1 MDKLEKA
8 RAQIDKIDSRMALLF
23 EQRMA
28 LAAEIAQHKKQQGLP
43 VLNTAREKE
52 VLVKNTARL
61 RDKSLQGYYI
71 KFMEQVLGLSR
82 RYQTQLMG
90 RTVVACPSHEKAASQ
105 QVISQLFPGAQTT
118 EAASM
123 EDVFR
128 AVEAGD
134 AAWGVVPLA
143 TSGSDAPLTALELC
157 ARHQC
162 YIGAMADLPTGR
174 GKTTRFMVL
183 SHQASEKG
191 DRMALLVTLDNEVGY
206 LAHIIEIIAEEG
218 FAIEALLCRFALT
231 RDELRS
237 HGAAGLALFE
247 EARTMAA
254 ADTDGLVESD
264 ADQFR
269 VTERGRPFVRTIAA
283 RFDTYLETGTAR
295 HSLAV

>member
-218 FAIEALLCRFALT
+218 FAIEALKSRPVQKK
-231 RDELRS
+231 
-237 HGAAGLALFE
+237 AATNVYFIELALLPQPE
-247 EARTMAA
+247 KQAA
-254 ADTDGLVESD
+254 LLDRLQQASLALRVLGVYGAPKPLADTVMGET
-264 ADQFR
+264 AN
-269 VTERGRPFVRTIAA
+269 IA
-283 RFDTYLETGTAR
+283 
-295 HSLAV
+295 